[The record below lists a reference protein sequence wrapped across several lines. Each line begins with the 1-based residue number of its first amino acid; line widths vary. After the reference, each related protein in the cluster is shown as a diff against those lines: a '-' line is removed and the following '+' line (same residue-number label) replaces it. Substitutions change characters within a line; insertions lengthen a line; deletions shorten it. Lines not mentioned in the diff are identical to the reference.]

1 MSVPAIVS
9 SINAIS
15 SAVLQIGPVTSL
27 AAINGTTPLMDVR
40 PFDGRIPYK
49 FENEDGR
56 RMDDPVSVPKPTVA
70 KFAVTATAVPP
81 DDPAAVLDVS

>member
-1 MSVPAIVS
+1 
-9 SINAIS
+9 
-15 SAVLQIGPVTSL
+15 
-27 AAINGTTPLMDVR
+27 MDVR

-81 DDPAAVLDVS
+81 DDPAHRRPESREEGVAQGPGPQTSGRSDPNGV